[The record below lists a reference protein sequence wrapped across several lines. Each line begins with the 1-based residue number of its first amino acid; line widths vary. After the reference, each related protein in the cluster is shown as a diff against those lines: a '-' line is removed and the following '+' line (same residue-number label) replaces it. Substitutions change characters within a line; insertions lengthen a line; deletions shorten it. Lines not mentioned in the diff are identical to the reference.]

1 MIKYRLSSPLSGY
14 MVTTVTVT
22 NLLYYPGKSGMVFRR
37 FTDYRIG
44 HLDDVGSVHL
54 LVSIGI
60 AFDEGCLK
68 LYAIDLQAVQES
80 LLSRSREP
88 FEPFKRAF

>member
-1 MIKYRLSSPLSGY
+1 MAKIFLSSSLSGY

-44 HLDDVGSVHL
+44 HFDDVGSVHL

-60 AFDEGCLK
+60 AFDEGSLK
-68 LYAIDLQAVQES
+68 LYAIDLHAVQES

-88 FEPFKRAF
+88 FEPFKNLS

>member
-1 MIKYRLSSPLSGY
+1 MD
-14 MVTTVTVT
+14 
-22 NLLYYPGKSGMVFRR
+22 FRR

-60 AFDEGCLK
+60 AFDKSGLK
-68 LYAIDLQAVQES
+68 FYAVDLQAVQES
-80 LLSRSREP
+80 LLSRLRT
-88 FEPFKRAF
+88 PFKPFKNLS